1 MMVTK
6 PDSEMSHTV
15 AVLPELVFTKRILQ
29 ILYWISE
36 IVIHSR
42 VFVLDLHVNIETID

>member
-1 MMVTK
+1 LGAENPVSMFA
-6 PDSEMSHTV
+6 DFTV
-15 AVLPELVFTKRILQ
+15 VPELVFTKLNFL

-42 VFVLDLHVNIETID
+42 VFVLDLPASIDV